1 MEMTGS
7 EYPSSRFSS
16 AVRAT
21 TPVRTAGGRSF
32 EARNSNDGPNQV
44 GRSLCDSAACAPVVA
59 FTPRV

>member
-1 MEMTGS
+1 
-7 EYPSSRFSS
+7 
-16 AVRAT
+16 
-21 TPVRTAGGRSF
+21 VRTAGGRSF